1 MRIFEITDFIDRASD
16 IAQTGKTDRVVDLA
30 EEIKQAGSNVVRRV
44 IELLTSPQS
53 TAASPKPAAQ
63 PAAAPQPAATS
74 PQPAA
79 QRP

>member
-1 MRIFEITDFIDRASD
+1 MRIFEITDFVDRATD
-16 IAQTGKTDRVVDLA
+16 IAQTGKPDRVVDLA

-44 IELLTSPQS
+44 IELLTSPQP
-53 TAASPKPAAQ
+53 TATSPQ

-74 PQPAA
+74 AQPAAA